1 MTIGQP
7 RRSPKLRWI
16 RRGILTAGL
25 AVAAVLLIGPTWVH
39 PIHPDT
45 GLPYDQLKEHLEFG
59 HLYQPAESPQR
70 ALAVF
75 VMCLTLWVTNHIP
88 LSATGL
94 LAIAALPVLG
104 VTSSAQSFAYFGNSA
119 VFFIVGVFIMAA
131 AMIRTGLSKRLTLVL
146 LQRFDKHPRRL
157 VAGVLCSA
165 AFLAMWMPEHAVA
178 AMMFPIVL
186 EVAESLKLERQ
197 KSGYAAMLF
206 FALAWGAIIGGTA
219 TFLGGARAP
228 LALELLR
235 DSFQDVDGNALYQV
249 SFLGW
254 MRASMPVVV
263 ILVGMALV
271 VLFRFMPSE
280 IKDITAATR
289 LLNARVA
296 ELGPMS
302 GAELRLAAVGLLT
315 ILSWVVLG
323 HRVDLALTAVLGAVA
338 VSALRIASWREI
350 EEFVNWGVVL
360 MYGGAIAL
368 GSAMKDTHA
377 MIWLA
382 KELLP
387 EGQVSPLVLLVF
399 MVPLTMGLSSVIS
412 NAAAVAVLLPVGYA
426 LGAQTEPAIHPLAM
440 TYVIAI
446 CSGLAFA
453 LPISSPPVAICCASG
468 YYRMLLVP
476 KYGIPFTLVALVVFV
491 GVMLVYWPL
500 VGIEITLPPTAGP

>member
-1 MTIGQP
+1 MTAGP
-7 RRSPKLRWI
+7 RRSLPKARWI
-16 RRGILTAGL
+16 RRGILSVSL
-25 AVAAVLLIGPTWVH
+25 VVVAVLLLGPTWVRPVH
-39 PIHPDT
+39 PET
-45 GLPYDQLKEHLEFG
+45 GLFFDQLRNHVDFG
-59 HLYQPAESPQR
+59 HLYQPAYAAQR

-75 VMCLTLWVTNHIP
+75 VICLALWATNQIP

-104 VTSSAQSFAYFGNSA
+104 VTRPQQSFAYFGNSA
-119 VFFIVGVFIMAA
+119 VFFIIGVFVMSA

-146 LQRFDKHPRRL
+146 LQRFDRHPRLL
-157 VAGVLCSA
+157 VAGVVCSA

-186 EVAESLKLERQ
+186 EVAESLKLKPRH
-197 KSGYAAMLF
+197 SGYAMMLF
-206 FALAWGAIIGGTA
+206 FGLAWGAIIGGTA

-235 DSFQDVDGNALYQV
+235 DTFPDAGGAALYQV

-254 MRASMPVVV
+254 MKASLPMVV
-263 ILVGMALV
+263 ILTGIAVL
-271 VLFRFMPSE
+271 VLFRFVPSE
-280 IKDITAATR
+280 IEDITPATR
-289 LLNARVA
+289 LLNERVA

-302 GAELRLAAVGLLT
+302 PAERRLAFFGLLT
-315 ILSWVVLG
+315 IASWIILG
-323 HRVDLALTAVLGAVA
+323 HKVDLAIIAVLGAVA
-338 VSALRIASWREI
+338 VSASRIASWRDI

-382 KELLP
+382 KALLP
-387 EGQVSPLVLLVF
+387 TGQISPLTLLVL
-399 MVPLTMGLSSVIS
+399 MVPLTMAVSSVIS

-440 TYVIAI
+440 TYVVGI

-453 LPISSPPVAICCASG
+453 LPISSPPVAICFASG
-468 YYRMLLVP
+468 YYRMLHVP
-476 KYGIPFTLVALVVFV
+476 RYGIPLTGVACVVFV
-491 GVMLVYWPL
+491 VVMLVYWPL
-500 VGIEITLPPTAGP
+500 VGIEITVPSGAAP

>member
-1 MTIGQP
+1 MVC
-7 RRSPKLRWI
+7 L
-16 RRGILTAGL
+16 
-25 AVAAVLLIGPTWVH
+25 VLW
-39 PIHPDT
+39 
-45 GLPYDQLKEHLEFG
+45 
-59 HLYQPAESPQR
+59 A
-70 ALAVF
+70 
-75 VMCLTLWVTNHIP
+75 TNQIP

-104 VTSSAQSFAYFGNSA
+104 VTRAQQSFAYFGNSA

-131 AMIRTGLSKRLTLVL
+131 AMMRTGLSKRLTLVL
-146 LQRFDKHPRRL
+146 LQRFDRHPRML
-157 VAGVLCSA
+157 VAGVVCSA

-186 EVAESLKLERQ
+186 EVVESLQLKPRH
-197 KSGYAAMLF
+197 SGYAMMLF
-206 FALAWGAIIGGTA
+206 FGLAWGAIIGGTA

-235 DSFQDVDGNALYQV
+235 DADGAGLYPV

-263 ILVGMALV
+263 ILTGIAIF

-280 IKDITAATR
+280 IEDITPATK
-289 LLNARVA
+289 LLNERVA

-302 GAELRLAAVGLLT
+302 PAERRLAVVGLLT
-315 ILSWVVLG
+315 IVSWITLG
-323 HRVDLALTAVLGAVA
+323 HQVDLAIIAVLGAVA
-338 VSALRIASWREI
+338 VTALHVASWRDI
-350 EEFVNWGVVL
+350 EEYVNWGVVL

-382 KELLP
+382 QALLP
-387 EGQVSPLVLLVF
+387 TGQISPMVLLIL
-399 MVPLTMGLSSVIS
+399 MVPLTMALSSVIS

-426 LGAQTEPAIHPLAM
+426 LGAQTQPAVHPLAM
-440 TYVIAI
+440 TYVVGI

-453 LPISSPPVAICCASG
+453 LPISSPPVAICFASG
-468 YYRMLLVP
+468 YYRMLHVP
-476 KYGIPFTLVALVVFV
+476 RYGLPLTAVACVVFV
-491 GVMLVYWPL
+491 AVMLVYWPL
-500 VGIEITLPPTAGP
+500 VGIEITVPSGAAP